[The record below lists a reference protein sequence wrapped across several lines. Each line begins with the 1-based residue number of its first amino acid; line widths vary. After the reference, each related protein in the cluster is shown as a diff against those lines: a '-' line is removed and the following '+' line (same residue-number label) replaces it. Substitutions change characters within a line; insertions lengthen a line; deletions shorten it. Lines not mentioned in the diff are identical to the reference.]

1 MIRDLGS
8 KSMFEVLKWHLKV
21 ELIRAG
27 DELQSEGAVVQNL
40 SGVMAFTRW
49 KNVIVATRICIFI
62 YCQITAKWFYIVFL

>member
-8 KSMFEVLKWHLKV
+8 KSMLEVLKWHLKV

-40 SGVMAFTRW
+40 SGVMAFTR
-49 KNVIVATRICIFI
+49 
-62 YCQITAKWFYIVFL
+62 